1 MQKSMRTEVIRVVL
15 VGACLFF
22 FDFLHY
28 ACWAIFRET
37 DDMSSVP
44 AHVWTNN
51 TVKHILSPSIL
62 KFYFDNKIR
71 RQKSNHENAIT
82 FQFGANLM
90 RIELVTRQ

>member
-1 MQKSMRTEVIRVVL
+1 MQKSMRTEVMSGFCWSLPI
-15 VGACLFF
+15 CL
-22 FDFLHY
+22 DFLHY

-37 DDMSSVP
+37 DDRSSVP
-44 AHVWTNN
+44 AQVWTNN

-62 KFYFDNKIR
+62 KFYFDNKIW

-90 RIELVTRQ
+90 RIEQVTRQ

>member
-15 VGACLFF
+15 VGACQLFL
-22 FDFLHY
+22 DFLHY

-62 KFYFDNKIR
+62 KFYFDNKIW
-71 RQKSNHENAIT
+71 RQKVT
-82 FQFGANLM
+82 M
-90 RIELVTRQ
+90 RMQLLFSLVQI